1 MRLPLVIIA
10 IPILIVGIFGI
21 FITPDAAMRYLEQA
35 IWLAPIKVR
44 LASVVPMVAGNRS
57 LGAVA
62 GPQAEP
68 TRRGQE
74 RAPRTM
80 PPKERGADDPNR

>member
-1 MRLPLVIIA
+1 MRIPLVIIA

-21 FITPDAAMRYLEQA
+21 FITPDAAMSYLERA

-62 GPQAEP
+62 ISCVLILMLKQLGDYFDRPLD
-68 TRRGQE
+68 
-74 RAPRTM
+74 
-80 PPKERGADDPNR
+80 K

>member
-1 MRLPLVIIA
+1 MRIPLVIIA

-21 FITPDAAMRYLEQA
+21 FITPDAAMGYLERA

-62 GPQAEP
+62 ISCVLILMLKQLGDYFDRPLD
-68 TRRGQE
+68 
-74 RAPRTM
+74 
-80 PPKERGADDPNR
+80 K